1 MTLGAECKWHRVQ
14 NGKGDV
20 TATAAGGAGEDRP
33 RGGRPPATS
42 RSELERI
49 AFWLFDQHGFD
60 ETSIDDI
67 TAAAGI
73 ARRTFFRY
81 YPSKS
86 DLVWGDFDEQCE
98 RLRQWFG
105 AVPPEMPMM
114 EAIHQAVLDFNRLP
128 PGQEAAHRRRL
139 GLILGVPS
147 LLANST
153 LRFAQW
159 RAEVAAFAARRLCLA
174 SDALL
179 PQVIG
184 YSALGATLAAYE
196 QWLRE
201 EHTDL
206 MCLLDQ
212 ALGELAIGFDHHD
225 SVTQSPSGR

>member
-1 MTLGAECKWHRVQ
+1 MAPSAEWNKSS
-14 NGKGDV
+14 V
-20 TATAAGGAGEDRP
+20 TVITGRASDEKP

-42 RSELERI
+42 RSELERV
-49 AFWLFDQHGFD
+49 AYQLFGKHGFD

-86 DLVWGDFDEQCE
+86 DLVWGDFDQQCD
-98 RLRQWFG
+98 RLRQWFS
-105 AVPPEMPMM
+105 AAPPETPMM
-114 EAIHQAVLDFNRLP
+114 EAIHQAVLEFNRLP
-128 PGQEAAHRRRL
+128 PGQETAHRRRL

-153 LRFAQW
+153 LRFTQW

-174 SDALL
+174 PDDLL

-184 YSALGATLAAYE
+184 HSALGATLAAYE
-196 QWLRE
+196 QWLRDE
-201 EHTDL
+201 DADL
-206 MCLLDQ
+206 MSLLDE
-212 ALGELAIGFDHHD
+212 ALGELAIGFDHRD
-225 SVTQSPSGR
+225 SVTDSEESSARVRGAT

>member
-1 MTLGAECKWHRVQ
+1 MALGADW
-14 NGKGDV
+14 KGSV
-20 TATAAGGAGEDRP
+20 TATAAGEAGEERS

-42 RSELERI
+42 RSELERV
-49 AFWLFDQHGFD
+49 AFSLFGKHGFD

-86 DLVWGDFDEQCE
+86 DLVWGDFDEQCA
-98 RLRQWFG
+98 RLRQWFSE
-105 AVPPEMPMM
+105 VPPEMPMM

-128 PGQEAAHRRRL
+128 PGQEPFHRRRL

-159 RAEVAAFAARRLCLA
+159 RAEVAAFAARRLGLA
-174 SDALL
+174 PDALL
-179 PQVIG
+179 AQVIG

-201 EHTDL
+201 EDADL
-206 MCLLDQ
+206 MSLLDQ
-212 ALGELAIGFDHHD
+212 ALGELATGFEHHGR
-225 SVTQSPSGR
+225 VTQASSGR

>member
-1 MTLGAECKWHRVQ
+1 VAY
-14 NGKGDV
+14 
-20 TATAAGGAGEDRP
+20 
-33 RGGRPPATS
+33 
-42 RSELERI
+42 
-49 AFWLFDQHGFD
+49 WLFDKHGFD

-86 DLVWGDFDEQCE
+86 DLVWGDFDEQCA

-105 AVPPEMPMM
+105 EVPPEMPMM

-128 PGQEAAHRRRL
+128 PGQEPFHRRRL

-159 RAEVAAFAARRLCLA
+159 RAEVAAFAARRLGLA
-174 SDALL
+174 PDALL

-196 QWLRE
+196 QWLRDE
-201 EHTDL
+201 DADL
-206 MCLLDQ
+206 MSLLDQ
-212 ALGELAIGFDHHD
+212 ALGELATGFEHHD
-225 SVTQSPSGR
+225 QVTQASSGR

>member
-1 MTLGAECKWHRVQ
+1 VAYCLF
-14 NGKGDV
+14 GK
-20 TATAAGGAGEDRP
+20 
-33 RGGRPPATS
+33 
-42 RSELERI
+42 
-49 AFWLFDQHGFD
+49 HGFD

-86 DLVWGDFDEQCE
+86 DLVWGDFDEQLD
-98 RLRQWFG
+98 RLRRWFS
-105 AVPPEMPMM
+105 AASAQTPMM
-114 EAIHQAVLDFNRLP
+114 EAIHQAVLEFNRLP

-159 RAEVAAFAARRLCLA
+159 RAEVAAFAARRLRLA
-174 SDALL
+174 PDDLL

-196 QWLRE
+196 QWLRDE
-201 EHTDL
+201 DADL
-206 MCLLDQ
+206 MRLLDE
-212 ALGELAIGFDHHD
+212 ALGELAIGFEHHG
-225 SVTQSPSGR
+225 SGRA

>member
-1 MTLGAECKWHRVQ
+1 MTE
-14 NGKGDV
+14 
-20 TATAAGGAGEDRP
+20 TAAGGAGEDRP

-42 RSELERI
+42 RSELERV
-49 AFWLFDQHGFD
+49 AYWLFGKHGFD

-98 RLRQWFG
+98 RLRQWFS

-128 PGQEAAHRRRL
+128 PGQEPAHRRRL

-159 RAEVAAFAARRLCLA
+159 RAEVAAFAARRLGLA
-174 SDALL
+174 PDALL

-196 QWLRE
+196 QWLRDDDA
-201 EHTDL
+201 DL
-206 MCLLDQ
+206 MWLLDQ
-212 ALGELAIGFDHHD
+212 ALGELAVGFEHHD
-225 SVTQSPSGR
+225 RVTQSPSAR

>member
-1 MTLGAECKWHRVQ
+1 M
-14 NGKGDV
+14 
-20 TATAAGGAGEDRP
+20 
-33 RGGRPPATS
+33 
-42 RSELERI
+42 
-49 AFWLFDQHGFD
+49 AFWLFDKHGFD

-98 RLRQWFG
+98 RLRQWFS

-128 PGQEAAHRRRL
+128 PGQEPAHRRRL

-159 RAEVAAFAARRLCLA
+159 RAEVAAFAARRLGLA
-174 SDALL
+174 PDALL

-196 QWLRE
+196 QWLRDE
-201 EHTDL
+201 DADL

-212 ALGELAIGFDHHD
+212 ALGELAIGFEYHD
-225 SVTQSPSGR
+225 SVTQSPSAG

>member
-1 MTLGAECKWHRVQ
+1 MT
-14 NGKGDV
+14 
-20 TATAAGGAGEDRP
+20 GGAGREKP
-33 RGGRPPATS
+33 RGGRPPVTS
-42 RSELERI
+42 RSELERV
-49 AFWLFDQHGFD
+49 AFWLFDEHGFD

-81 YPSKS
+81 YPSKF
-86 DLVWGDFDEQCE
+86 DLVWGDFDEQCD
-98 RLRQWFG
+98 RFRQWFTG
-105 AVPPEMPMM
+105 VPAETPVM
-114 EAIHQAVLDFNRLP
+114 EAIHQAVLEFNRLP

-159 RAEVAAFAARRLCLA
+159 RAEVAAFAAGRLGLCPG
-174 SDALL
+174 DLL

-196 QWLRE
+196 QWLRDQDA
-201 EHTDL
+201 DL
-206 MCLLDQ
+206 MSLLDQ

-225 SVTQSPSGR
+225 RRESAGAATRRQA

>member
-1 MTLGAECKWHRVQ
+1 MAPSAEWNKSS
-14 NGKGDV
+14 V
-20 TATAAGGAGEDRP
+20 TVITGGASDEKP

-42 RSELERI
+42 RSELERV
-49 AFWLFDQHGFD
+49 AYQLFDKHGFD

-86 DLVWGDFDEQCE
+86 DLVWGDFDQQCD
-98 RLRQWFG
+98 RLRQWFS
-105 AVPPEMPMM
+105 AAAPETPMM
-114 EAIHQAVLDFNRLP
+114 EAIHQAVLEFNRLP
-128 PGQEAAHRRRL
+128 PGQETAHRRRL

-153 LRFAQW
+153 LRFTQW

-174 SDALL
+174 PDDLL

-184 YSALGATLAAYE
+184 HSALGATLAAYE
-196 QWLRE
+196 QWLRDGDA
-201 EHTDL
+201 DL
-206 MCLLDQ
+206 TSLLDE

-225 SVTQSPSGR
+225 SVREPQDAGAPTAGPA